1 MSTQRPDWYDEAWII
16 LDLQGGVKN
25 PHIAANEIARR
36 LNAQEVEYTES
47 ELVGVVKDYIAK
59 HGYAFK
65 EEQA

>member
-1 MSTQRPDWYDEAWII
+1 MSKQKPEWYDEAWII

-25 PHIAANEIARR
+25 PHVAANEIARR
-36 LNAQEVEYTES
+36 LISRQVEFTES

-59 HGYAFK
+59 HGWAFK